1 MTTPPVHVR
10 AGLSTRRRL
19 RHRDTETQS
28 AFEGYS
34 TTTYKKVSVSLWLCG
49 LLISVSSLSLCV
61 GTAAA
66 QSANWP
72 TERPPQ
78 PGPARDIK
86 FPPYE
91 IQTLPNGLQ
100 VVVVMHHEQ
109 PAVTMRLLVRAGTS
123 SDPREKLGLA
133 HLASSLLDQGT
144 KAMSAQEMND
154 AVDFIGGAMGA
165 GAGTDLTF
173 VNMVVMK
180 DSFDAGLKMLSDMAR
195 QPAFAPAEIE
205 RQRQQMLSG
214 QKVSAE
220 DPGYIANSVF
230 DRLVYGFHP
239 YGMPESG
246 TPQTIGALT
255 REDLLAFHSRFFVP
269 NNAILAIVGDVTAA
283 EAFTAAKK
291 VFNDWQKRDLPAQTF
306 VGPPDPTRRV
316 IVVNKPDAVQTEVRV
331 GHIGIPRT
339 HPDYMAVN
347 LAIRILGGEGSNR
360 LHQVLRTER
369 GLTYGA
375 QANMDTLKE
384 SGDFEAETNTRSEA
398 TGEVL
403 RLIVDEFWR
412 MQRERVG
419 ERELDGAKAYLTGSF
434 PLTIETPESIAM
446 QVVNALFYG
455 LPLAELQNFR
465 ERVNAVTPDDIQ
477 RVAKALLR
485 PDRLSVVLVGNS
497 AAFASQLRGVGF
509 PTFET
514 VELDDLDLT
523 SASFKRSTVK
533 ADAAVDGA
541 GWAGPRRLAGSAGEA
556 ERSGH
561 AGRQGLAHGSV
572 PRGSGAASQYQQAP
586 LASRPSDSAPPE
598 ETAKAI
604 ALLDKVIATKGGLA
618 TLRALKSIVAK
629 QTQVSQRPEGESSVA
644 TTNYIEY
651 PNHLRVETQ
660 GQVQAFDGT
669 RVWMKDSRGIHDA
682 PDAFV
687 REMAAGLRRDVV
699 ALLLA
704 AKDGT
709 VTVRLLPDVKEADGQ
724 VSHALELSSTDL
736 NPIVLYVDPQSNQI
750 RKRVYAADAPG
761 RPIIEEAFFDYRAV
775 DGIQF
780 AFRATQK
787 VGAVSVE
794 RRVTA
799 VTINTPLDPA
809 LFKRP
814 AS

>member
-1 MTTPPVHVR
+1 M
-10 AGLSTRRRL
+10 AC
-19 RHRDTETQS
+19 
-28 AFEGYS
+28 YS
-34 TTTYKKVSVSLWLCG
+34 LCSPLVLCG
-49 LLISVSSLSLCV
+49 AL
-61 GTAAA
+61 AEA
-66 QSANWP
+66 QSTNWP

-78 PGPARDIK
+78 PLPARDIK

-109 PAVTMRLLVRAGTS
+109 PAVTMRLLIRAGTA
-123 SDPREKLGLA
+123 SDSREKLGLA
-133 HLASSLLDQGT
+133 HLAASLLDQGT
-144 KAMSAQEMND
+144 KSMTADQMND

-180 DSFDAGLKMLSDMAR
+180 DSFDTGLKMLSDMAR
-195 QPAFAPAEIE
+195 QPAFDPAEIE

-214 QKVSAE
+214 LKVSAE

-239 YGMPESG
+239 YGMPDNG
-246 TPQTIGALT
+246 TPETLGALT
-255 REDLLAFHSRFFVP
+255 RDDLIEFHTRFFMP
-269 NNAILAIVGDVTAA
+269 NNAILAIVGDVTAP
-283 EAFTAAKK
+283 EAFAAAKK
-291 VFNDWQKRDLPAQTF
+291 VFGDWQKRDLPAQTF
-306 VGPPDPTRRV
+306 IGPPDPTRRV

-412 MQRERVG
+412 LQRERVG
-419 ERELDGAKAYLTGSF
+419 DRELDGAKAYLTGSF
-434 PLTIETPESIAM
+434 PLTIETPEAIAM

-455 LPLAELQNFR
+455 LPLQELQNFR

-497 AAFASQLRGVGF
+497 AAFASQLSGVGF
-509 PTFET
+509 ATFET
-514 VELDDLDLT
+514 VELADSRSDVRQLQADDGQGGCGRGGIGGRGRRAGRRGR
-523 SASFKRSTVK
+523 SACRPGRTCRSF
-533 ADAAVDGA
+533 
-541 GWAGPRRLAGSAGEA
+541 PRRA
-556 ERSGH
+556 
-561 AGRQGLAHGSV
+561 
-572 PRGSGAASQYQQAP
+572 YQQAP
-586 LASRPSDSAPPE
+586 LASRPSDSATPDE
-598 ETAKAI
+598 IAKAAVMI
-604 ALLDKVIATKGGLA
+604 DKVVEAKGGLDK
-618 TLRALKSIVAK
+618 LRGLKSIVAK
-629 QTQVSQRPEGESSVA
+629 QTQASRRPDGESTVE

-651 PNHLRVETQ
+651 PNHLRVETE

-669 RVWMKDSRGIHDA
+669 RVWMKDKRGLHDA
-682 PDAFV
+682 PEMFA
-687 REMAAGLRRDVV
+687 REMSAGLRRDMV

-704 AKDGT
+704 AKDGA
-709 VTVRLLPDVKEADGQ
+709 VAARLLPDVKDAEGRI
-724 VSHALELSSTDL
+724 SHALELSATDL
-736 NPIVLYVDPQSNQI
+736 NPIVLYVDPESSLI
-750 RKRVYAADAPG
+750 LKRLYTADAPG
-761 RPIIEEAFFDYRAV
+761 RPVVEEEFYDYSAV

-787 VGAVSVE
+787 VGSMSVE
-794 RRVTA
+794 RRVTH
-799 VTINTPLDPA
+799 VKLNSNIDPS

-814 AS
+814 GS

>member
-1 MTTPPVHVR
+1 MSPRR
-10 AGLSTRRRL
+10 AFIVAVAAIGLS
-19 RHRDTETQS
+19 
-28 AFEGYS
+28 AG
-34 TTTYKKVSVSLWLCG
+34 
-49 LLISVSSLSLCV
+49 
-61 GTAAA
+61 AASA
-66 QSANWP
+66 QSTNWP

-78 PGPARDIK
+78 PLPARDIK

-109 PAVTMRLLVRAGTS
+109 PAVTMRLLIRAGTA
-123 SDPREKLGLA
+123 SDTREKLGLA
-133 HLASSLLDQGT
+133 HLAASLLDQGT
-144 KAMSAQEMND
+144 KTMTAEQMND

-180 DSFDAGLKMLSDMAR
+180 DSFDTGLKMLSDMAR
-195 QPAFAPAEIE
+195 QPAFDPAEIE
-205 RQRQQMLSG
+205 RQRQQMVSG
-214 QKVSAE
+214 LKVSAE
-220 DPGYIANSVF
+220 DPSYIANSVF

-239 YGMPESG
+239 YGLPDNG
-246 TPQTIGALT
+246 TPQTLAALT
-255 REDLLAFHSRFFVP
+255 RDDLVAFHAKFFMP
-269 NNAILAIVGDVTAA
+269 NNAILAIVGDVTAP
-283 EAFTAAKK
+283 EAFASAKK
-291 VFNDWQKRDLPAQTF
+291 VFGDWQKGDLPSQTF
-306 VGPPDPTRRV
+306 IGPPDPTRRV

-384 SGDFEAETNTRSEA
+384 TGDFEAETNTRSEA

-412 MQRERVG
+412 LQRDRVG

-434 PLTIETPESIAM
+434 PLTIETPEAIAM

-455 LPLAELQNFR
+455 LPLQELQNFR

-497 AAFASQLRGVGF
+497 AAFASQLKGVGF
-509 PTFET
+509 ETFET
-514 VELDDLDLT
+514 VELADLDLT
-523 SASFKRSTVK
+523 SASFKRTTVK
-533 ADAAVDGA
+533 ADADRA
-541 GWAGPRRLAGSAGEA
+541 GWAGSAGSAGRA
-556 ERSGH
+556 KG
-561 AGRQGLAHGSV
+561 AGTPAHV
-572 PRGSGAASQYQQAP
+572 ARAFRPALNYQQAP
-586 LASRPSDSAPPE
+586 LASRPSDSASPDE
-598 ETAKAI
+598 IAKA
-604 ALLDKVIATKGGLA
+604 AAMLDKVIAAKGGLEK
-618 TLRALKSIVAK
+618 LRGLKSIVAK
-629 QTQVSQRPEGESSVA
+629 QTQASRRPDGESTVE

-651 PNHLRVETQ
+651 PNHLRVETE
-660 GQVQAFDGT
+660 GQVQAYDGT
-669 RVWMKDSRGIHDA
+669 RVWMKDKRGLHDA
-682 PDAFV
+682 PEMFA

-704 AKDGT
+704 AKDGA
-709 VTVRLLPDVKEADGQ
+709 VSVRLLPDVKDAVGR
-724 VSHALELSSTDL
+724 VSHALELSATDL
-736 NPIVLYVDPQSNQI
+736 NPIVLYIDPESSLI
-750 RKRVYAADAPG
+750 LKRLYAADAPG
-761 RPIIEEAFFDYRAV
+761 RPVIEEEFHEYRAV

-780 AFRATQK
+780 AFHATQR
-787 VGAVSVE
+787 VGSMSVE
-794 RRVTA
+794 RRVTD
-799 VTINTPLDPA
+799 VKLNSTLDPA